1 MHKVI
6 LTFATAITMIGCS
19 AEKEQS
25 TTQYVETKSIKVETS
40 IAKSNQKIDHLN
52 YTGAIIPS
60 STTPLSFQLPGLVQ
74 NIYVSEGDVV
84 KKGQVLASINKKS
97 FQSTSDMATASQKQA
112 QDAYERL
119 KQVHDKGSLPEIQWQ
134 EMNANLAKANAAAEI
149 AQQNLN
155 NCNITAP
162 INGVIGTRDVEIGS
176 TATPGI
182 SVFKL
187 VTIQKLY
194 VRIAVPETEIRKIEK
209 GQTAQITIA
218 AVSTESFTAV
228 IKNIGVIANP
238 FSKTYEV
245 KLVMDNPKMIIKPG
259 MACDIDL
266 ETTSITSAISVP
278 YHSVIQDEKNKNYV
292 YTVNKSNNTVTK
304 QYVEIGL
311 FSNNE
316 LIVTKGLSE
325 GDLVVVVG
333 QQKLHDQSTVII
345 N

>member
-6 LTFATAITMIGCS
+6 LTLAMAVTMIGCS
-19 AEKEQS
+19 QEKEQF
-25 TTQYVETKSIKVETS
+25 TTQDAETKSIKVE
-40 IAKSNQKIDHLN
+40 ILVVKPNQEKIHLN
-52 YTGAIIPS
+52 YTGAIIPAS
-60 STTPLSFQLPGLVQ
+60 ITPLSFQLPGLVQ

-97 FQSTSDMATASQKQA
+97 FQSTYDMAAASQKQA

-162 INGVIGTRDVEIGS
+162 INGVIGTRDVEVGS

-182 SVFKL
+182 SVFEL
-187 VTIQKLY
+187 VTIQKLF

-209 GQTAQITIA
+209 GQTAQVTIA
-218 AVSTESFTAV
+218 AVSTETFTAV
-228 IKNIGVIANP
+228 VKNIGVIANP

-245 KLVMDNPKMIIKPG
+245 KLVIDNPKMIIKPG

-266 ETTSITSAISVP
+266 KTTTITSKISVP
-278 YHSVIQDEKNKNYV
+278 FHSVIQDEKNKNYV

-304 QYVEIGL
+304 QSVEIGL

-316 LIVTKGLSE
+316 LIITKGLSE
-325 GDLVVVVG
+325 GDIIVVAG
-333 QQKLHDQSTVII
+333 QQKLHDQSAITI